1 MSKHFQDQDDSVS
14 SMILALKPLVTSTVQ
29 QASRSKSGWSS
40 STHGSTF
47 PGNTGQASSLTV
59 TSGISPVCAD
69 FCVKW
74 PIWGQTAGGKRSELP
89 PWERGGAQ
97 HLTLWSRDHRKTS
110 APPPISSSPRWKVRR
125 RAGLSEPQI
134 AARHRPALKR
144 ENCKGPAIS
153 HRGEEQSR
161 QRGVASDRAAA
172 VQPSISHRL
181 SLLTV
186 TTTVATITTNTAW
199 SLKGNSITNAK
210 Q

>member
-1 MSKHFQDQDDSVS
+1 M
-14 SMILALKPLVTSTVQ
+14 
-29 QASRSKSGWSS
+29 
-40 STHGSTF
+40 
-47 PGNTGQASSLTV
+47 
-59 TSGISPVCAD
+59 
-69 FCVKW
+69 
-74 PIWGQTAGGKRSELP
+74 
-89 PWERGGAQ
+89 
-97 HLTLWSRDHRKTS
+97 TLWSRDHRKTS

-186 TTTVATITTNTAW
+186 TTTDATITANIAW

-210 Q
+210 QERKYCLSRTLQTQFLKQDDGSRRNYALSFKTTNKL

>member
-1 MSKHFQDQDDSVS
+1 MCGFLRKVANLRADSWREEVRAAT
-14 SMILALKPLVTSTVQ
+14 M
-29 QASRSKSGWSS
+29 GE
-40 STHGSTF
+40 G
-47 PGNTGQASSLTV
+47 
-59 TSGISPVCAD
+59 
-69 FCVKW
+69 
-74 PIWGQTAGGKRSELP
+74 
-89 PWERGGAQ
+89 GGAQ

-186 TTTVATITTNTAW
+186 TTTVATITANTAW
-199 SLKGNSITNAK
+199 PLKGNSITNAK
-210 Q
+210 QEKK

>member
-1 MSKHFQDQDDSVS
+1 MCGFLRKVANLRADSWREEVRAAT
-14 SMILALKPLVTSTVQ
+14 MGA
-29 QASRSKSGWSS
+29 
-40 STHGSTF
+40 
-47 PGNTGQASSLTV
+47 
-59 TSGISPVCAD
+59 
-69 FCVKW
+69 
-74 PIWGQTAGGKRSELP
+74 
-89 PWERGGAQ
+89 GGAQ

-210 Q
+210 QERK